1 MFLNNRFTARLFSI
15 IQQLEFDVNNS
26 LYFVLVQSTIYP
38 LAISD
43 VEVGNFLCDSDGV
56 CAYCLLSVR
65 GKLL

>member
-43 VEVGNFLCDSDGV
+43 VEVGSFYVTVKEFVLTV
-56 CAYCLLSVR
+56 LS
-65 GKLL
+65 L